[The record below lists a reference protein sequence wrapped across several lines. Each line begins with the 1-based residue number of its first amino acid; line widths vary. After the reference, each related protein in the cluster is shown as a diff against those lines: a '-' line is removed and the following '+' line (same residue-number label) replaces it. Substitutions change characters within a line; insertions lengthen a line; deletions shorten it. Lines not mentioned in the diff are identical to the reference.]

1 MVPHF
6 AVVVTIRD
14 VDQFSSANFESW
26 QFPRAYLEVG
36 TDLFICRCLC
46 RCFCCHRAVRL
57 SLVRQGCRIFIFRCC
72 RFQRFV
78 ALPDNS
84 GFICLPPSVRK
95 AIGQR
100 FSVREF
106 SFKHSPSQL
115 KIYFDSE
122 QAPCLSEEQK
132 QEKRLNPLFTTY
144 EFWVKKSRG
153 TPQLFFVPKWKLFM
167 TKTHVRRWHLTC
179 VVISC
184 YLKF

>member
-14 VDQFSSANFESW
+14 LNQFSSANSVSW

-84 GFICLPPSVRK
+84 DLLCCPPSVRK
-95 AIGQR
+95 AMGQR
-100 FSVREF
+100 FSVLRECLLSIS
-106 SFKHSPSQL
+106 SFIIKQ
-115 KIYFDSE
+115 IYFDSE

-132 QEKRLNPLFTTY
+132 
-144 EFWVKKSRG
+144 
-153 TPQLFFVPKWKLFM
+153 
-167 TKTHVRRWHLTC
+167 RRKE
-179 VVISC
+179 I
-184 YLKF
+184 